1 MPLTAPRTTPENP
14 EERQVRAVLRAAE
27 DAWNRHDLQA
37 FTALFAPEAGYITRD
52 NVMLRGRNEIER
64 AQENAQAGPLRG
76 MQLKL
81 TANRIEFL
89 APQVVVVDALV
100 CLIPEQY
107 GVRPTDALSTLVLAR
122 GEEGWRIYAAHTS
135 YRTTP
140 EGEGRLT

>member
-1 MPLTAPRTTPENP
+1 MTLTAPRTAPENP
-14 EERQVRAVLRAAE
+14 EERQVRALLRAAE
-27 DAWNRHDLQA
+27 DAWNRRDLQA

-52 NVMLRGRNEIER
+52 NVMLRGRGEIER
-64 AQENAQAGPLRG
+64 AQKDAQAGPLRG

-100 CLIPEQY
+100 CLTPEQC

-135 YRTTP
+135 YRTAL
-140 EGEGRLT
+140 EREARLT

>member
-27 DAWNRHDLQA
+27 DAWNRRDLQA

>member
-1 MPLTAPRTTPENP
+1 MTLPAPRRTPENP
-14 EERQVRAVLRAAE
+14 DERQVRAVLRAVE
-27 DAWNRHDLQA
+27 DAWNRRDLKA

-52 NVMLRGRNEIER
+52 NVMLRGRSEIER
-64 AQENAQAGPLRG
+64 AQKDAQAGPLRG

-100 CLIPEQY
+100 CLTPEER
-107 GVRPTDALSTLVLAR
+107 GVRPTDALSTLVLAK

-135 YRTTP
+135 YRAAP
-140 EGEGRLT
+140 EHEARLT